1 MAPVIQAESTEQG
14 GEMIEEAVMDTL
26 QKIVSNK
33 SAQKVKFASGET
45 RTVDHYTAS
54 ALTQVHSALSDDN
67 KKKFSDMVHKSP
79 GHFTKAADFAFSKS
93 K

>member
-1 MAPVIQAESTEQG
+1 ML
-14 GEMIEEAVMDTL
+14 EEAVMDTL
-26 QKIVSNK
+26 HKIVSNK

-45 RTVDHYTAS
+45 RTVDHFTAS
-54 ALTQVHSALSDDN
+54 ALTQVHGALNDDN
-67 KKKFSDMVHKSP
+67 KKKFADMVHKSP